1 MSINI
6 TTIAIAILLASFMEA
21 VVVAILSVYGDRNV
35 FFRIT
40 MESEDPLDADVRW
53 FLYNASEAPVDGLSV

>member
-6 TTIAIAILLASFMEA
+6 TTTAIILASFMEA
-21 VVVAILSVYGDRNV
+21 VIVAILSVYGDRNV

-40 MESEDPLDADVRW
+40 MESEDPLDAGVRW

>member
-1 MSINI
+1 
-6 TTIAIAILLASFMEA
+6 MEA